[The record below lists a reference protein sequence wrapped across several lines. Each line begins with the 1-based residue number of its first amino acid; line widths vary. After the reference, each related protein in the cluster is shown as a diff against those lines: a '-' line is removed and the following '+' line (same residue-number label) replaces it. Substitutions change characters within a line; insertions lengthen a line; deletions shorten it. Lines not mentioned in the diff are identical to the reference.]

1 MKRLYS
7 LCIVALMLLAFVPN
21 VHAQATVNSTTLST
35 AITTPT
41 PNTGPATSVTVAS
54 LGSGSTAIAVGNVL
68 FIDGEAMIVTVI
80 PTSGTTVTVRRAQL
94 STNAQTHPANAL
106 IYYGLPQYFASGV
119 PGRQLYGG
127 TCVAANQLA
136 NPVIDTVNR
145 TFWNCDPI
153 SLIWGSWQLSAPF
166 GTTLNYHGV
175 LNVAYTVKPWDD
187 IVAVTS
193 MGNAAGTGSMV
204 TLTLPSAT
212 GLKGKVLMFKDETG
226 LPGTNLNTIL
236 LSINPNSG
244 NTSGKILTGYGTL
257 RLYSNGTSWYTAP

>member
-41 PNTGPATSVTVAS
+41 PNTGPGNLVTVAS

-68 FIDGEAMIVTVI
+68 FMDGEAMIVTVI
-80 PTSGTTVTVRRAQL
+80 PTSGSTLTVRRAQL

-106 IYYGLPQYFASGV
+106 IYYGLPQYFSSGV

-127 TCVAANQLA
+127 TCVAANQAA
-136 NPVIDTVNR
+136 NPTIDTVNR

-153 SLIWGSWQLSAPF
+153 SLIWGSFQLSTPL
-166 GTTLNYHGV
+166 GETLNYHGV
-175 LNVAYTVKPWDD
+175 ANVAYTIKPWDD

-193 MGNAAGTGSMV
+193 LTTGV
-204 TLTLPSAT
+204 LLTLPSAT
-212 GLKGKVLMFKDETG
+212 GLRGKVVQIKDETG
-226 LPGTNLNTIL
+226 RTGTGNNTINI
-236 LSINPNSG
+236 SVSPNSS
-244 NTSGKILTGYGTL
+244 NVSSQLLTGFGTL
-257 RLYSNGTSWYTAP
+257 RLYSNGTNWFTAP